1 MSALIELATF
11 ISSATEEF
19 RKGEEVSQHKVGNL
33 AVVELY
39 AMPHESEAHT
49 GTVDVGFVQV
59 GFTEAAADR
68 DGFLR
73 LLKAALAEPGEFYA
87 FTVKDFLGGPS
98 YITTGAWIGS
108 QDLALRLYALL
119 AHYELAKVVL
129 PSSLRI
135 LGPEASELMG
145 SGFVFFA
152 PTPQLREE
160 LVS

>member
-19 RKGEEVSQHKVGNL
+19 RKGEEVSERVVGDL
-33 AVVELY
+33 KVVEIF
-39 AMPHESEAHT
+39 AMPHESQAHT
-49 GTVDVGFVQV
+49 VTVDVGFVQV

-73 LLKAALAEPGEFYA
+73 LLKAALAEPGEFYT
-87 FTVKDFLGGPS
+87 FTVGEFLGGPS
-98 YITTGAWIGS
+98 YFTTGGWIGS

-129 PSSLRI
+129 PGSLGI
-135 LGPEASELMG
+135 PEPEATEMMG
-145 SGFVFFA
+145 GGFVYLA
-152 PTPQLREE
+152 PTPELREE